1 MCSVQLWTSCSSV
14 AYDMAEGWRMVKNH
28 AQLGGCWRSEQAR
41 HWHVAIDWY
50 IISITSSCL
59 VYSPSGGERP
69 ALEIWVQNS
78 NAEILNIP
86 SPATRLS
93 LQPLLIPT
101 HRACWTPS
109 PSCHPGRSPR
119 FFSTIP
125 SWRWKKRKMRNF
137 QTFRL
142 GAQCTANLEVDG
154 ENDDSLWRKNGR
166 NQHDIQ
172 RKKTWFFL

>member
-41 HWHVAIDWY
+41 HRHVAIDWY

-69 ALEIWVQNS
+69 ALEIWVQTS

-86 SPATRLS
+86 YLQRDYPYSRCLS
-93 LQPLLIPT
+93 LLTGPVGPPLPPVILEDPRGFSAQYLPDGGRRGRWGIF
-101 HRACWTPS
+101 RPS
-109 PSCHPGRSPR
+109 VWAPSARR
-119 FFSTIP
+119 I
-125 SWRWKKRKMRNF
+125 
-137 QTFRL
+137 
-142 GAQCTANLEVDG
+142 
-154 ENDDSLWRKNGR
+154 
-166 NQHDIQ
+166 
-172 RKKTWFFL
+172 

>member
-78 NAEILNIP
+78 NA
-86 SPATRLS
+86 ALS
-93 LQPLLIPT
+93 LLSSWKIPEVFQHNT
-101 HRACWTPS
+101 FLTVEEEEDEEFSDLPF
-109 PSCHPGRSPR
+109 GRPVHGESR
-119 FFSTIP
+119 
-125 SWRWKKRKMRNF
+125 SW
-137 QTFRL
+137 
-142 GAQCTANLEVDG
+142 
-154 ENDDSLWRKNGR
+154 WRKWWLMTLCEGKTVG
-166 NQHDIQ
+166 ISMIF
-172 RKKTWFFL
+172 RKKNCFFL